1 MGKEKQALKP
11 DIIVKNYWRNKE
23 QFADFFNA
31 VLFDGKQVIKPKE
44 LEDLDTEESSVF
56 EHKEYAESIGA
67 SRDTVKI
74 RKKSTV
80 YGVEFVILGMEGQ
93 EHIHYAMPMR
103 VMGYDY
109 AAYQKQYVDN
119 AAKYK
124 TAKSLTEEEYLSKM
138 KKDDRLVPVITVV
151 VYYGEKPW
159 DGAVSLHGM
168 LHISEEMKPF
178 VNDYRMHLVEA
189 RKNDLKLHNIN
200 NRDLFNLLGILLDRN
215 GKLQETR
222 DRAINYAREHR
233 VEKTVIMTAAGAANC
248 KIDYNKI
255 ARKGDADM
263 CTVFE
268 ETRRE
273 GIAEGEAKGEAKG
286 IIETGYEFG
295 ISEEEILARLQKK
308 LNISLAEAQEYVK
321 KFGRKSKSEDPDAEE
336 NG

>member
-44 LEDLDTEESSVF
+44 LEDFDTEESSVL

>member
-1 MGKEKQALKP
+1 MGKEKPALKP

-44 LEDLDTEESSVF
+44 LEDLDTEESSVL

>member
-215 GKLQETR
+215 GKLQ
-222 DRAINYAREHR
+222 
-233 VEKTVIMTAAGAANC
+233 
-248 KIDYNKI
+248 
-255 ARKGDADM
+255 
-263 CTVFE
+263 
-268 ETRRE
+268 
-273 GIAEGEAKGEAKG
+273 
-286 IIETGYEFG
+286 
-295 ISEEEILARLQKK
+295 
-308 LNISLAEAQEYVK
+308 
-321 KFGRKSKSEDPDAEE
+321 
-336 NG
+336 

>member
-44 LEDLDTEESSVF
+44 LEDLDTEESSVL

-308 LNISLAEAQEYVK
+308 LNISLSEAQEYVK
-321 KFGRKSKSEDPDAEE
+321 KFGRKNEE
-336 NG
+336 K

>member
-44 LEDLDTEESSVF
+44 LEDLDTEESSVL

-168 LHISEEMKPF
+168 LHISAEMKPF
-178 VNDYRMHLVEA
+178 VKDYRMHLVEA

>member
-1 MGKEKQALKP
+1 
-11 DIIVKNYWRNKE
+11 
-23 QFADFFNA
+23 
-31 VLFDGKQVIKPKE
+31 
-44 LEDLDTEESSVF
+44 
-56 EHKEYAESIGA
+56 
-67 SRDTVKI
+67 
-74 RKKSTV
+74 
-80 YGVEFVILGMEGQ
+80 MEGQ

-168 LHISEEMKPF
+168 LYISEEMKPF

-321 KFGRKSKSEDPDAEE
+321 KFGRKNEE
-336 NG
+336 K

>member
-44 LEDLDTEESSVF
+44 LEDLDTEESSVL

-255 ARKGDADM
+255 PRKGDADM

-321 KFGRKSKSEDPDAEE
+321 KFGRKNEE
-336 NG
+336 K

>member
-44 LEDLDTEESSVF
+44 LEDLDTEESSVL

-124 TAKSLTEEEYLSKM
+124 TAKSLAEEEYLSKM